1 MSLQPT
7 VDYVVPEQTARV
19 AKTAFPKGTLCRQI
33 YDHFG
38 TIFQDRDFAT
48 LFPRRG
54 QPAAAPFRLALV
66 TLLQFVEGLSDRAA
80 ADAVRSRIDW
90 KYLLCLELDD
100 PGFDYSVLSEFR
112 DRLLAGSAEQRLL
125 EQLLE
130 VLRGHGLVKARI
142 RMRTDSTHVLAAIR
156 GMNRL
161 ERVIETLRAAL
172 NVLATVVPEW
182 VQANFPVDWVERY
195 GPRAEDYRLP
205 PEETKRT
212 AYAERVGADGYRVLG
227 ALWSETAPGWL
238 REIPAVETLRQV
250 WVQNFMPVEEDA
262 RWRDTDNLP
271 PAARYLNS
279 PYESE
284 ARYSKKRDLTWLGYK
299 VHVTESCDETLPH
312 VITHVETTAATSG
325 DNDALP
331 AIHEALEQV
340 QLLPNT
346 HLVDTGYVEAKRLVE
361 SRDRYGVDL
370 FGPTPGN
377 RWWQSQQGQGF
388 DLASF
393 HIDWEGQRARCPEGQ
408 WSSSWRPGRDH
419 RGNEV
424 VNIVF
429 AKADCS
435 QCRSLAQCTTAATQ
449 RRTLNVRAQPMH
461 EALQTARQ
469 REQTPEFKEQYK
481 KRAGIEGTLSQGVRA
496 FELRRSRY
504 VGQAKTHLQH
514 VAIAAAMNLV
524 RIGAWLMGFKPGK
537 TKPSAFARVM
547 APMLA

>member
-19 AKTAFPKGTLCRQI
+19 AKAAFPKGALCLQI

-38 TIFQDRDFAT
+38 TIFQDRSFVD

-66 TLLQFVEGLSDRAA
+66 TILQFVEGLSDRAA

-112 DRLLAGSAEQRLL
+112 DRLLAGSAERGLI

-130 VLRGHGLVKARI
+130 VLRAHGLVKARV
-142 RMRTDSTHVLAAIR
+142 RARTDSTFVLAALR
-156 GMNRL
+156 GLNRL

-172 NVLATVVPEW
+172 NALAAVVPEW
-182 VQANFPVDWVERY
+182 VQANIPLEWVERY

-205 PEETKRT
+205 QEEAQRT
-212 AYAERVGADGYRVLG
+212 AYAELVGADGYGLLE
-227 ALWSETAPGWL
+227 ALWSQATPRWL

-250 WVQNFMPVEEDA
+250 WVQNFMPVEGSA

-271 PAARYLNS
+271 PASGYLNS
-279 PYESE
+279 PYEPE
-284 ARYSKKRDLTWLGYK
+284 ARYSKKRGLTWLGYK
-299 VHVTESCDETLPH
+299 VHITETCDEALPH
-312 VITHVETTAATSG
+312 VITHVETTAATLG

-331 AIHEALEQV
+331 AIHETLAQV
-340 QLLPNT
+340 QLLPST

-361 SRDRYGVDL
+361 SRDAYGIDL

-388 DLASF
+388 DLAGF
-393 HIDWEGQRARCPEGQ
+393 QIDWEAKRARCPEGQ
-408 WSSSWRPGRDH
+408 WSSSWRPGIDH

-429 AKADCS
+429 AKADCR
-435 QCRSLAQCTTAATQ
+435 QCPSLSQCTTAAAQ
-449 RRTLNVRAQPMH
+449 RRTINVRAQPMH
-461 EALQTARQ
+461 EALQ
-469 REQTPEFKEQYK
+469 
-481 KRAGIEGTLSQGVRA
+481 
-496 FELRRSRY
+496 
-504 VGQAKTHLQH
+504 
-514 VAIAAAMNLV
+514 AAPA
-524 RIGAWLMGFKPGK
+524 
-537 TKPSAFARVM
+537 
-547 APMLA
+547 

>member
-1 MSLQPT
+1 M
-7 VDYVVPEQTARV
+7 
-19 AKTAFPKGTLCRQI
+19 KTLNKVLW
-33 YDHFG
+33 
-38 TIFQDRDFAT
+38 
-48 LFPRRG
+48 
-54 QPAAAPFRLALV
+54 LALI
-66 TLLQFVEGLSDRAA
+66 TIMQYLEDLTDRQA

-90 KYLLCLELDD
+90 KYILGLKLED

-130 VLRGHGLVKARI
+130 VLRGHGLVKARV

-182 VQANFPVDWVERY
+182 VQANLPVEWVERY
-195 GPRAEDYRLP
+195 GPRAEEYRLP
-205 PEETKRT
+205 QEEAKRT
-212 AYAERVGADGYRVLG
+212 AYAERVGADGYRVLE

-238 REIPAVETLRQV
+238 RAIPAVETLRQV
-250 WVQNFMPVEEDA
+250 WVQNFMPVEGNA

-271 PAARYLNS
+271 PATRYLNS
-279 PYESE
+279 PYEPE

-299 VHVTESCDETLPH
+299 VHVTETCDETLPH

-377 RWWQSQQGQGF
+377 RWWQSQQG
-388 DLASF
+388 
-393 HIDWEGQRARCPEGQ
+393 
-408 WSSSWRPGRDH
+408 
-419 RGNEV
+419 
-424 VNIVF
+424 
-429 AKADCS
+429 
-435 QCRSLAQCTTAATQ
+435 
-449 RRTLNVRAQPMH
+449 
-461 EALQTARQ
+461 
-469 REQTPEFKEQYK
+469 
-481 KRAGIEGTLSQGVRA
+481 
-496 FELRRSRY
+496 
-504 VGQAKTHLQH
+504 
-514 VAIAAAMNLV
+514 
-524 RIGAWLMGFKPGK
+524 
-537 TKPSAFARVM
+537 
-547 APMLA
+547 